1 MVRMVVQGLQ
11 TSTKWYRIWTY
22 LNKRIWQMRLVC
34 RFFSRVLEAVLSQ
47 KLKKHIMGKV
57 NVLVVEDE
65 ADIQQL
71 VSYNLIRAG
80 FHVTCADTGEEALEC
95 LRTEE
100 VDCVL
105 LDLML
110 PGISGLEV
118 CAAMRK
124 VESNIRRS
132 IPIIMLTAKGEEEDV
147 VAGLECG
154 ADDYITKPFSPK
166 VLIARI
172 KAVIKRS
179 VTEQSETDESRKSII
194 IVDGLEIDKG
204 RHEFKLNGIEVQLT
218 TTEFSILSLLAAKP
232 GWVFTRQQIIDFARG
247 YDFLITPRAI
257 DVQIFGLRKKLNEYG
272 KMVETVRGIGYRYKS
287 TQDNQA

>member
-1 MVRMVVQGLQ
+1 M
-11 TSTKWYRIWTY
+11 K
-22 LNKRIWQMRLVC
+22 
-34 RFFSRVLEAVLSQ
+34 
-47 KLKKHIMGKV
+47 KV

-80 FHVTCADTGEEALEC
+80 FQVSCADTGEEALGRM
-95 LRTEE
+95 RTEQI
-100 VDCVL
+100 DCVL
-105 LDLML
+105 LDLNL

-118 CAAMRK
+118 CTAMRK
-124 VESNIRRS
+124 VEVCKGRS

-172 KAVIKRS
+172 KAVLKRAL
-179 VTEQSETDESRKSII
+179 VDESEDDDRGKSVIV
-194 IVDGLEIDKG
+194 VDGLEIDKG
-204 RHEFKLNGIEVQLT
+204 RHEVRLKGSAVLLT
-218 TTEFSILSLLAAKP
+218 TTEFSILSLLAGKP
-232 GWVFTRQQIIDFARG
+232 GWVFTRQQLIDFARG

-257 DVQIFGLRKKLNEYG
+257 DVQIFGLRKKLSEYG
-272 KMVETVRGIGYRYKS
+272 KMIETVRGIGYRYRS
-287 TQDNQA
+287 SPEDQE

>member
-1 MVRMVVQGLQ
+1 MA
-11 TSTKWYRIWTY
+11 KI
-22 LNKRIWQMRLVC
+22 
-34 RFFSRVLEAVLSQ
+34 
-47 KLKKHIMGKV
+47 

-80 FHVTCADTGEEALEC
+80 FHVTCADSGEEALER
-95 LRTEE
+95 LRTEQI
-100 VDCVL
+100 DCVL
-105 LDLML
+105 LDLNL

-118 CAAMRK
+118 CMAMRK
-124 VESNIRRS
+124 VELNIDRS

-172 KAVIKRS
+172 KAVIKRAFTDPNES
-179 VTEQSETDESRKSII
+179 DESRKSII
-194 IVDGLEIDKG
+194 VVDGRLEIDKG
-204 RHEFKLNGIEVQLT
+204 RHEVKLNGVEILLT

-272 KMVETVRGIGYRYKS
+272 KMVETVRGIGYRFRS
-287 TQDNQA
+287 TPEAEA

>member
-1 MVRMVVQGLQ
+1 MA
-11 TSTKWYRIWTY
+11 KI
-22 LNKRIWQMRLVC
+22 
-34 RFFSRVLEAVLSQ
+34 
-47 KLKKHIMGKV
+47 

-80 FHVTCADTGEEALEC
+80 FHVTCADTGEEALE
-95 LRTEE
+95 RVRSEKI
-100 VDCVL
+100 DCVL
-105 LDLML
+105 LDLNL
-110 PGISGLEV
+110 PGISGFEV
-118 CAAMRK
+118 CTRMRK
-124 VESNIRRS
+124 VEANIQGS

-147 VAGLECG
+147 VSGLECG

-172 KAVIKRS
+172 KAVIKR
-179 VTEQSETDESRKSII
+179 TCADQSEADDAKKSVIV
-194 IVDGLEIDKG
+194 VDGLEIDKG
-204 RHEFKLNGIEVQLT
+204 RHEVKLNGDQIQLT

-257 DVQIFGLRKKLNEYG
+257 DVQIFGLRKKLNEQG
-272 KMVETVRGIGYRYKS
+272 KMIETVRGIGYRFRS
-287 TQDNQA
+287 VPEDQA

>member
-1 MVRMVVQGLQ
+1 
-11 TSTKWYRIWTY
+11 
-22 LNKRIWQMRLVC
+22 
-34 RFFSRVLEAVLSQ
+34 
-47 KLKKHIMGKV
+47 MGKV

-71 VSYNLIRAG
+71 VSYNLIRSG
-80 FHVTCADTGEEALEC
+80 FHVTCADSGEEALEK
-95 LRTEE
+95 LQTEK

-110 PGISGLEV
+110 PGMSGLDV
-118 CAAMRK
+118 CTAMRK
-124 VESNIRRS
+124 IETSKERS

-172 KAVIKRS
+172 KAVIKRAF
-179 VTEQSETDESRKSII
+179 VDQSESDESRKSII
-194 IVDGLEIDKG
+194 LIDGLEIDKG
-204 RHEFKLNGIEVQLT
+204 RHEVKVNGTDVQLT

-232 GWVFTRQQIIDFARG
+232 GWVFTRQQIIDHARG

-272 KMVETVRGIGYRYKS
+272 KMVETVRGIGYRYRS
-287 TQDNQA
+287 TPEAEG

>member
-1 MVRMVVQGLQ
+1 M
-11 TSTKWYRIWTY
+11 
-22 LNKRIWQMRLVC
+22 
-34 RFFSRVLEAVLSQ
+34 A
-47 KLKKHIMGKV
+47 KV

-80 FHVTCADTGEEALEC
+80 FHVTCADTGEEALE
-95 LRTEE
+95 RMRFEE
-100 VDCVL
+100 IDCVL

-110 PGISGLEV
+110 PGMNGIEV
-118 CAAMRK
+118 CKAVRK
-124 VESNIRRS
+124 VESINRHA

-172 KAVIKRS
+172 KAVIKRA
-179 VTEQSETDESRKSII
+179 VAFQNEGDETKKTVIC
-194 IVDGLEIDKG
+194 VDGLQIDKG
-204 RHEFKLNGIEVQLT
+204 RHEVSLEGLQLHLT
-218 TTEFSILSLLAAKP
+218 TTEFSILSLLAGKP
-232 GWVFTRQQIIDFARG
+232 GWVFTRQQIIDSVRG

-257 DVQIFGLRKKLNEYG
+257 DVQIFGLRKKMG
-272 KMVETVRGIGYRYKS
+272 AHGHMIETVRGIGYRFRSSKEEKGE
-287 TQDNQA
+287 

>member
-1 MVRMVVQGLQ
+1 
-11 TSTKWYRIWTY
+11 
-22 LNKRIWQMRLVC
+22 
-34 RFFSRVLEAVLSQ
+34 
-47 KLKKHIMGKV
+47 MGKV
-57 NVLVVEDE
+57 NILVVEDE

-80 FHVTCADTGEEALEC
+80 FHVTCADTGEEALER

-100 VDCVL
+100 IDCVL
-105 LDLML
+105 LDLNL

-118 CAAMRK
+118 CTAMRK
-124 VESNIRRS
+124 VESNTQRS

-154 ADDYITKPFSPK
+154 ADDYVTKPFSPK

-172 KAVIKRS
+172 KAVVKRAFAD
-179 VTEQSETDESRKSII
+179 QSEEDESRKSII
-194 IVDGLEIDKG
+194 IIDGLEIDKG
-204 RHEFKLNGIEVQLT
+204 RHAVKVNGIEVLLT

-272 KMVETVRGIGYRYKS
+272 RMVETVRGIGYRYRS
-287 TQDNQA
+287 TPEAEE